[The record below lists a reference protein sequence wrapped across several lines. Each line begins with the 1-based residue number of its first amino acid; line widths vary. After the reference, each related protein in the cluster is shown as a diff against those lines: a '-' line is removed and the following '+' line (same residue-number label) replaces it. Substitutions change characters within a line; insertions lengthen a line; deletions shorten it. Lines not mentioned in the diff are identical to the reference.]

1 MPVGIYT
8 QYNPNQDEPLSS
20 PNMPQLQ
27 LPNRQVD
34 PFMRTLLDLQDAGLL
49 SQRFMQDQ
57 IANPIMRQ
65 KFYDSGVVGPRQP
78 FGPGQA
84 GLTEDEREKL
94 KNLRKNISIR
104 NGDNTQF
111 IPREHTET
119 SGWIKLLEI
128 FGAFNFAVAGATN
141 AVVNLAQGETEETN
155 PIVEAYRGL
164 TLKDKEVFAD
174 VLENLGWE
182 GEDGYAYWSRE
193 TLGFVLDVVTDPIN
207 FISLGSAQTA
217 RFAKGIATN
226 VPLRGTA
233 KLAGKKFN
241 PVEELNKVA
250 MSIVDEG
257 LEALK
262 RGDAFQLGGDA
273 AQKKAYDLAEIVRK
287 NLDPTV
293 ELDDVTAAVGEV
305 QEGVAR
311 LSLED
316 SIRQDVN
323 AVFSMLSKHND
334 VRTLRRLIEEGRGS
348 PEQLSAFLKAV
359 GGDTTGEISHA
370 VLKHFL
376 DMEGKDVTIENVM
389 DFLTNLTGGM
399 RSMIDP
405 GGLQIRAPFTQSGIY
420 LADAQWL
427 DEFALAVETGI
438 LKAMGA
444 AAQYTPGPIRNAT
457 KAVAEA
463 VAKFGKSASY
473 QVSRAFGAN
482 ARRSGVLNAR
492 LLERQN
498 AIKEAQILAEERT
511 QQTLTWAPD
520 GTDQP
525 LPADL
530 YEVVVDTV
538 LAEQDSAI
546 NHLRSGERFFTREA
560 FDAEIERLRRT
571 GDPADAARAEQME
584 LQARTTPP
592 GYTEQHIPLMAQDP
606 RLQGYTPEQIGQL
619 QETVRRIH
627 REFTEVYDESAAHG
641 MAMEFMEYY
650 LPLNYSNWQKVENIS
665 LQHGSEFGRVQGED
679 PFSRVRSLTREEAD
693 DMGLVA
699 NKNLYAIVYSRLFAA
714 KRAQIERRFVT
725 KLIDDLGVHPGQVG
739 NVLRRMYGPESELG
753 NDLVRVL
760 MSEASYEDLITP
772 ENLGVMIPD
781 LDTFKA
787 LIQTGKF
794 EQALTW
800 LQGRE
805 DLLPLLAS
813 GDGSAK
819 FLDAVNSDLNAG
831 LSTVNTFMDSLFS
844 SQGGLLQAEDGITS
858 ALAGSIDEL
867 EQLITDVGAEEAG
880 APAIAAVIRQLMKER
895 LEAANIA
902 VPGVTPI
909 DLLQRSS
916 RGSVFEVGAESQAD
930 TVRLAVLMNAIDD
943 AEDAGSAIRQ
953 KLLQKAPNIEQAVNK
968 AVDDLVERIRAAR
981 DVDNSIITDQLEQ
994 QILEMALSAV
1004 PGISL
1009 ERFVAKSALFPEGTV
1024 AAQATSKLQAIYD
1037 LEIRLSDDSI
1047 TAATA
1052 RDIQKEIKKKTDEML
1067 AEYARHP
1074 EITRWYDTWRK
1085 SHGLPPDPNIPD
1097 VSRRQELRN
1106 HIINAMRE
1114 AREKAE
1120 QSNLSIFRLP
1130 VYAPGAQ
1137 TPQGRARISAIK
1149 ATKDKIKAALGDNSE
1164 KYADMLDLVMSPTTA
1179 MPGYHYNPLA
1189 AMRSAVNDLYGAQ
1202 ASAVINLIQDTAA
1215 ALKPHTL
1222 VTEIYGA
1229 KAKWSGLVRNLVGQP
1244 DNLIAQLE
1252 SLSQATV
1259 NRISTALTKI
1269 PGMGD
1274 ETARS
1279 LVKTFQTEMDNILV
1293 TRMKDDELLTGVHE
1307 ATLAAFNQ
1315 LKEGLDAAV
1324 VSTEGRD
1331 LMLGM
1336 IDQMGRQLIESN
1348 QVVINLLSR
1357 ARSVSNDIL
1366 KLVDNPTAIVAAS
1379 TDDVIGIVDELVAIR
1394 DDLQKK
1400 IIQSDED
1407 TRRLLTPNNPD
1418 PAGWDQ
1424 ITDAEINSNMLLG
1437 EAQQLHDDMRGVFGE
1452 NQELLD
1458 AFERSQLEIAKEQQ
1472 TRAKAALEAID
1483 RDVRVTEGKVN
1494 DLVMQLR
1501 FVEQAG
1507 ERQQEILT
1515 RLKPIFLGDDPPEG
1529 WILYQNFA
1537 ELAVIDE
1544 FMKGDDFSRVGWV
1557 AAAEKVA
1564 LKGPSDGTLK
1574 SWYNTSQVGVA
1585 PELPPVDIPEPAAVA
1600 KGRKLTDAEKSQ
1612 LRDINKQILEI
1623 AKKGRLTR
1631 EEADELQ
1638 RLGKQSDSIQFL
1650 RGSTASVSKVAAA
1663 EETMSTLSADV
1674 VVAIHKDLYK
1684 NEGVFSAIRSA
1695 ARGVGYDA
1703 ETAIDATLRGSNPD
1717 ASAQDLYEAFAP
1729 TREALREQY
1738 GDTIT
1743 VYRAEGVQID
1753 KPTKNWATTRE
1764 FAQQFGDNIVERE
1777 IPIDS
1782 IVAANVTP
1790 NGKYHELIVAKDEF
1804 IPTTTI
1810 EIPEP
1815 VVPVAQL
1822 PANQQWVETVQRI
1835 AAGAPL
1841 DPENARIYAAQRRP
1855 AFLDQP
1861 SPEDL
1866 QQALTGV
1873 IDSAAPGLLDEL
1885 GIVAGD
1891 IIESAKATAR
1901 SGTGFG
1907 DDTSRLIGR
1916 MTEAAFLPDAEV
1928 RELAEAIGY
1937 ERRFI
1942 DALIK
1947 QIQAKSGVVEGLYAM
1962 KTDAGR
1968 AAIAP
1973 FKTELA
1979 QTLQRADLDADT
1991 AQELLGNVDMLT
2003 SELIV
2008 LASSDMA
2015 AALNRLS
2022 EITGFEPLQMQNLIA
2037 DLDQATSLIS
2047 RTNVTQGVKRMLKD
2061 INTAVEDLYR
2071 PVATALDDVSD
2082 ARVLNTQ
2089 GVPEFFRN
2097 YLDTHPND
2105 PLAQFLAEGTRL
2117 PDTPGV
2123 DLLDPAE
2130 MSALED
2136 LLRDVNGPD
2145 FGESEPLLLQ
2155 LQNMM
2160 NGVEQESR
2168 TNTPNRAMYWL
2179 HRLKQLNNGTSA
2191 NGPITQE
2198 QANSLLTGLDRYFER
2213 GKPQAAADA
2222 AKKKLVNERIPEVRS
2237 DAARQYESR
2246 AVLTNEVQ
2254 ALDEAIPQMESR
2266 TFVEDALDYTPEQKA
2281 QWRGIYQMQN
2291 YLKLQIQR
2299 SEQMALHK
2307 VLMDLPSRSEM
2318 NYLLLRHQLGNL
2330 DVPAEQLELIN
2341 NMRLAGAGR
2350 GVMTPEQTRA
2360 IDEITTGRRVMLEGA
2375 GELAFERA
2383 GNPIKT
2389 LLNIDIQDMDID
2401 YQAGAVSQQFLK
2413 KVQEFLDE
2421 LPEDQFALLGGSE
2434 GRRLIQGE
2442 DGSLIVANATEAAG
2456 VTTDANASLVNAVAQ
2471 VHDYL
2476 KLVEDTGGAMTGVP
2490 ALEIQK
2496 KQLARALNSF
2506 FPGDSIE
2513 ATDQKRLLLQA
2524 VIGHQNIDKLS
2535 AAEASAVI
2543 NYLQTNVKPDVTSFG
2558 RSSRASM
2565 QRADRVM
2572 LGLRD
2577 RGLLPRKLEARWQKG
2592 ELSDEELLREYQKL
2606 GSEMDVNDPER
2617 PVSLRFPGMARIM
2630 ENGIDLSGKDLG
2642 QPITVPK
2649 WMADAVADAVA
2660 PEREF
2665 GPVLRGM
2672 LRSADA
2678 LTNSFKWAMTLP
2690 WPAFHARNIMD
2701 ATVRSMFA
2709 LGTKALNPTWNRKV
2723 FNIMQGGDEIVT
2735 INGVQ
2740 YRSDVLLEMF
2750 EKLGGQVDFADKI
2763 GKTAVAMDVTDPR
2776 VMSPFSDNFVMR
2788 GANSLADTASTI
2800 AGKGDNFFRLSIWLK
2815 NMEEGMG
2822 ATDAM
2827 AYAQKFLFDYA
2838 NGLSP
2843 FERNVMRRLFPFY
2856 TFSRFNVPLQL
2867 GLMFKRPGMISLMG
2881 KTQNL
2886 FSEKRKDPIDTL
2898 LPSYVREQWRFG
2910 PQINNGQLQIWT
2922 GRNLL
2927 ATEELGFLGDI
2938 ATWRGQS
2945 TPDILFDEV
2954 FARLNPMLKI
2964 PVELYIGKNLYFDSK
2979 IAEDQTIRGAILDWP
2994 VIRDYLDMRKVRIG
3008 SGADARV
3015 LYRVNGYR
3023 YHLLNQLH
3031 FSRLYR
3037 TMVSI
3042 FGDEDTTFYQRWVPF
3057 ITGLRLSS
3065 IDLSRRMQHLESVA
3079 NFNQEKIRKALSQ
3092 GDFVAAQR
3100 ILDLT
3105 ERQPYQQLELE
3116 QSVSALEGLV
3126 EQTSK

>member
-8 QYNPNQDEPLSS
+8 QYNPSQDEPLSS

-49 SQRFMQDQ
+49 SQRFMQEQ

-217 RFAKGIATN
+217 RLAKGIATN

-233 KLAGKKFN
+233 VLAGKKFT

-250 MSIVDEG
+250 LSIVDEG

-262 RGDAFQLGGDA
+262 RGEAFQLGGDA
-273 AQKKAYDLAEIVRK
+273 AQKKAYDLAEIVQK

-316 SIRQDVN
+316 SLRQDVN
-323 AVFSMLSKHND
+323 AVFAMLSKHND

-405 GGLQIRAPFTQSGIY
+405 GGLQIRAPFSQSGIVI
-420 LADAQWL
+420 AEAQWL

-444 AAQYTPGPIRNAT
+444 AAEYTPGPIRNAT
-457 KAVAEA
+457 KAVAET

-492 LLERQN
+492 LLERQESIN
-498 AIKEAQILAEERT
+498 RAQRLSQERT
-511 QQTLTWAPD
+511 QQILTWAPD

-546 NHLRSGERFFTREA
+546 NHLRGGERFFTREA

-606 RLQGYTPEQIGQL
+606 RLQGYTPEQVGQL

-665 LQHGSEFGRVQGED
+665 LQQGSEFGRVQGED

-693 DMGLVA
+693 GMGLVA

-714 KRAQIERRFVT
+714 KRAQIERKFVT

-781 LDTFKA
+781 LDTFKG

-831 LSTVNTFMDSLFS
+831 LGTVNTFMDSLFS

-858 ALAGSIDEL
+858 ALASSMDEL

-916 RGSVFEVGAESQAD
+916 RGSVFEVGAKSQAD

-1106 HIINAMRE
+1106 HIINAMKE
-1114 AREKAE
+1114 ARVKAE
-1120 QSNLSIFRLP
+1120 KSNLSIFRLP
-1130 VYAPGAQ
+1130 VYAPGGK
-1137 TPQGRARISAIK
+1137 TPQGQARLSAIK

-1164 KYADMLDLVMSPTTA
+1164 KYADMLDLVMSPSTA
-1179 MPGYHYNPLA
+1179 MPGFSFNPLA
-1189 AMRSAVNDLYGAQ
+1189 AMRSATLDLYGDQ

-1244 DNLIAQLE
+1244 DNLIAELE
-1252 SLSQATV
+1252 SLSKATV

-1293 TRMKDDELLTGVHE
+1293 TRMKDDELLTDVHE

-1407 TRRLLTPNNPD
+1407 TRRLLTSNNPD

-1424 ITDAEINSNMLLG
+1424 ITEAEINSNMLLG

-1458 AFERSQLEIAKEQQ
+1458 AFERSQLEIAKEQK
-1472 TRAKAALEAID
+1472 TRARAALEAIN
-1483 RDVRVTEGKVN
+1483 RDVRVTEGNVN

-1557 AAAEKVA
+1557 VAAEKIA
-1564 LKGPSDGTLK
+1564 ISGPSDGTLK
-1574 SWYNTSQVGVA
+1574 WYF
-1585 PELPPVDIPEPAAVA
+1585 
-1600 KGRKLTDAEKSQ
+1600 KSAG
-1612 LRDINKQILEI
+1612 LNEEANKQQLLDTVQKI
-1623 AKKGRLTR
+1623 
-1631 EEADELQ
+1631 
-1638 RLGKQSDSIQFL
+1638 
-1650 RGSTASVSKVAAA
+1650 
-1663 EETMSTLSADV
+1663 
-1674 VVAIHKDLYK
+1674 
-1684 NEGVFSAIRSA
+1684 
-1695 ARGVGYDA
+1695 
-1703 ETAIDATLRGSNPD
+1703 ATL
-1717 ASAQDLYEAFAP
+1717 
-1729 TREALREQY
+1729 
-1738 GDTIT
+1738 
-1743 VYRAEGVQID
+1743 
-1753 KPTKNWATTRE
+1753 
-1764 FAQQFGDNIVERE
+1764 
-1777 IPIDS
+1777 
-1782 IVAANVTP
+1782 
-1790 NGKYHELIVAKDEF
+1790 
-1804 IPTTTI
+1804 
-1810 EIPEP
+1810 
-1815 VVPVAQL
+1815 
-1822 PANQQWVETVQRI
+1822 
-1835 AAGAPL
+1835 APL

-1907 DDTSRLIGR
+1907 DDTSRLISR

-2015 AALNRLS
+2015 GALNRLS

-2037 DLDQATSLIS
+2037 DLDKATSLIS

-2061 INTAVEDLYR
+2061 INKAVEDLYR
-2071 PVATALDDVSD
+2071 PVTTALDDVSD

-2105 PLAQFLAEGTRL
+2105 PLAGFLAEGTRL
-2117 PDTPGV
+2117 PNTPGV
-2123 DLLDPAE
+2123 DFLDPAE

-2198 QANSLLTGLDRYFER
+2198 QANNLMTGLDRYFER
-2213 GKPQAAADA
+2213 GKPKAAADA
-2222 AKKKLVNERIPEVRS
+2222 AKKKLANERIPEVRS

-2318 NYLLLRHQLGNL
+2318 NYMLLRHQLGNL
-2330 DVPAEQLELIN
+2330 DVPAEQLEQIN

-2421 LPEDQFALLGGSE
+2421 LPEEQFALLGGSE
-2434 GRRLIQGE
+2434 GRRLVQGQE
-2442 DGSLIVANATEAAG
+2442 GALVVANAAEAAG
-2456 VTTDANASLVNAVAQ
+2456 VATDANASLVNAVAQ

-2496 KQLARALNSF
+2496 KQLTRALNSF

-2513 ATDQKRLLLQA
+2513 AVDQKRLLLQA

-2535 AAEASAVI
+2535 AAEAGAVI

-2665 GPVLRGM
+2665 GPVIRGM

-2709 LGTKALNPTWNRKV
+2709 LGTKALNPTWNRKM

-2776 VMSPFSDNFVMR
+2776 VLSPFSDNFVMR

-2867 GLMFKRPGMISLMG
+2867 GLMFKRPGMVSLMG

-3008 SGADARV
+3008 SGADTRV
-3015 LYRVNGYR
+3015 LYRVNGHR

-3042 FGDEDTTFYQRWVPF
+3042 AGDEDSTFFQSLVPF
-3057 ITGLRLSS
+3057 FTGLRLTS

>member
-1 MPVGIYT
+1 VPVGIYT
-8 QYNPNQDEPLSS
+8 QYSPDEDRPLSS

-27 LPNRQVD
+27 LPNQQVD

-78 FGPGQA
+78 FGPGQS
-84 GLTEDEREKL
+84 GLTEDERGKL

-141 AVVNLAQGETEETN
+141 AVVNLSQGETEETN

-207 FISLGSAQTA
+207 FISFGSAQTA
-217 RFAKGIATN
+217 RLAKGIATN
-226 VPLRGTA
+226 VPLRGKA
-233 KLAGKKFN
+233 ILAGKKFT

-250 MSIVDEG
+250 LSIVDEG

-262 RGDAFQLGGDA
+262 RGEAFQLGGNA
-273 AQKKAYDLAEIVRK
+273 AQKKANDLAEIVKK

-316 SIRQDVN
+316 SISQDVN
-323 AVFSMLSKHND
+323 AVFAMLSKHND

-348 PEQLSAFLKAV
+348 PEQLSAFLQAV

-376 DMEGKDVTIENVM
+376 DMEGKDVTIDNVM

-405 GGLQIRAPFTQSGIY
+405 GGLQIRAPFSQSGIVI
-420 LADAQWL
+420 AEAQWL

-457 KAVAEA
+457 KAVAET
-463 VAKFGKSASY
+463 VSKFGKSASY

-492 LLERQN
+492 LLARHN
-498 AIKEAQILAEERT
+498 AIKEAQVLSEGRT

-584 LQARTTPP
+584 LQARNTPP
-592 GYTEQHIPLMAQDP
+592 GYTEQHIPLMSQDP
-606 RLQGYTPEQIGQL
+606 RLQGYTPEQVEQL

-665 LQHGSEFGRVQGED
+665 LQPGSEFGRVQGED

-693 DMGLVA
+693 SMGLVA

-714 KRAQIERRFVT
+714 KRAQIERTFVT
-725 KLIDDLGVHPGQVG
+725 KLVDDLGVHPGQVG
-739 NVLRRMYGPESELG
+739 NVLRRMYGPKSELG
-753 NDLVRVL
+753 NDLVRAL

-781 LDTFKA
+781 LDTFKT

-831 LSTVNTFMDSLFS
+831 LGTVNTFMDSLFS

-858 ALAGSIDEL
+858 ALAGSMDEL

-880 APAIAAVIRQLMKER
+880 APAIASVIRQLMKER

-902 VPGVTPI
+902 VPGVSPI

-916 RGSVFEVGAESQAD
+916 RGNVFEVGAESQAD

-943 AEDAGSAIRQ
+943 AEDAGLAIRQ
-953 KLLQKAPNIEQAVNK
+953 KLLEKAPNIEQAVNK

-981 DVDNSIITDQLEQ
+981 DVDDSIITDQLEQ

-1024 AAQATSKLQAIYD
+1024 AAQATSKMQAIYD
-1037 LEIRLSDDSI
+1037 LEIKLSDDSI

-1052 RDIQKEIKKKTDEML
+1052 QDIQKEIIKKTDEML

-1097 VSRRQELRN
+1097 ISRRQELRN
-1106 HIINAMRE
+1106 HIINAMKE
-1114 AREKAE
+1114 ARIKAE
-1120 QSNLSIFRLP
+1120 KSNLSIFRLP
-1130 VYAPGAQ
+1130 VYAPGGK
-1137 TPQGRARISAIK
+1137 TPQGQARISAIK
-1149 ATKDKIKAALGDNSE
+1149 SIKNKIDSLGDNGE
-1164 KYADMLDLVMSPTTA
+1164 KYADMLDLVMSPSTA
-1179 MPGYHYNPLA
+1179 MPGFTFNPLA
-1189 AMRSAVNDLYGAQ
+1189 AMRSATLDLYGDQ

-1215 ALKPHTL
+1215 ALKPHTI

-1229 KAKWSGLVRNLVGQP
+1229 KAKWTGLVRNLVGQP
-1244 DNLIAQLE
+1244 DNLIAELE
-1252 SLSQATV
+1252 SLSKATV

-1279 LVKTFQTEMDNILV
+1279 LVRTFQTEMDNILV
-1293 TRMKDDELLTGVHE
+1293 TRMKGDELLTDVHE
-1307 ATLAAFNQ
+1307 ATLSAFNQ
-1315 LKEGLDAAV
+1315 LKEGLEAVV

-1348 QVVINLLSR
+1348 QVVISLLSR
-1357 ARSVSNDIL
+1357 ARSVSDDIL
-1366 KLVDNPTAIVAAS
+1366 KLVDNPTAIIAAS

-1407 TRRLLTPNNPD
+1407 TRRLLTSNNPE

-1424 ITDAEINSNMLLG
+1424 ITEPELNSNMLLG

-1458 AFERSQLEIAKEQQ
+1458 AFERSQLEIAKDQQ

-1483 RDVRVTEGKVN
+1483 RDVRATEGKVN

-1507 ERQQEILT
+1507 ERQQEIMT
-1515 RLKPIFLGDDPPEG
+1515 RLKPIFMGDDPPEG

-1557 AAAEKVA
+1557 AAAEKIA
-1564 LKGPSDGTLK
+1564 ISGPSDGTLK
-1574 SWYNTSQVGVA
+1574 WYF
-1585 PELPPVDIPEPAAVA
+1585 
-1600 KGRKLTDAEKSQ
+1600 KSAG
-1612 LRDINKQILEI
+1612 LNEEANKQ
-1623 AKKGRLTR
+1623 
-1631 EEADELQ
+1631 
-1638 RLGKQSDSIQFL
+1638 
-1650 RGSTASVSKVAAA
+1650 
-1663 EETMSTLSADV
+1663 
-1674 VVAIHKDLYK
+1674 
-1684 NEGVFSAIRSA
+1684 
-1695 ARGVGYDA
+1695 
-1703 ETAIDATLRGSNPD
+1703 
-1717 ASAQDLYEAFAP
+1717 
-1729 TREALREQY
+1729 
-1738 GDTIT
+1738 
-1743 VYRAEGVQID
+1743 
-1753 KPTKNWATTRE
+1753 
-1764 FAQQFGDNIVERE
+1764 
-1777 IPIDS
+1777 
-1782 IVAANVTP
+1782 
-1790 NGKYHELIVAKDEF
+1790 
-1804 IPTTTI
+1804 
-1810 EIPEP
+1810 
-1815 VVPVAQL
+1815 QL
-1822 PANQQWVETVQRI
+1822 LDTVQRI

-1855 AFLDQP
+1855 AFLEQP
-1861 SPEDL
+1861 GPEDL

-1873 IDSAAPGLLDEL
+1873 IESAAPGLLDEL
-1885 GIVAGD
+1885 GIVAKD
-1891 IIESAKATAR
+1891 IILKAEATAR

-1907 DDTSRLIGR
+1907 DETSRLIGR

-1947 QIQAKSGVVEGLYAM
+1947 QIQAKSGIVEGLYAM

-1973 FKTELA
+1973 FKNELA

-2015 AALNRLS
+2015 GALNRLS

-2037 DLDQATSLIS
+2037 DLDKATSLIS

-2061 INTAVEDLYR
+2061 INKTVEDLYR
-2071 PVATALDDVSD
+2071 PMATALDDVSD

-2089 GVPEFFRN
+2089 GVPQFFKD

-2105 PLAQFLAEGTRL
+2105 PLSSFLAEGTAL
-2117 PDTPGV
+2117 PNTPGV
-2123 DLLDPAE
+2123 DFLDSAE

-2160 NGVEQESR
+2160 NGVEQGSQ

-2198 QANSLLTGLDRYFER
+2198 QANNLLTGLDRYFER
-2213 GKPQAAADA
+2213 GKPKTASDA
-2222 AKKKLVNERIPEVRS
+2222 AKKKLVETRIPDARS
-2237 DAARQYESR
+2237 DAAKQYESR

-2254 ALDEAIPQMESR
+2254 ALDEAIPQMETR
-2266 TFVEDALDYTPEQKA
+2266 TFVEDTLDYTPEQKA

-2307 VLMDLPSRSEM
+2307 VLMDLPSRAEM
-2318 NYLLLRHQLGNL
+2318 NYMLLRHQLGNL
-2330 DVPAEQLELIN
+2330 DAPAEQLEKIN

-2350 GVMTPEQTRA
+2350 GVMTPEQTAA
-2360 IDEITTGRRVMLEGA
+2360 IDEITTGRRVMLESA
-2375 GELAFERA
+2375 GELVFERA

-2401 YQAGAVSQQFLK
+2401 YEAGAVSQQFLK

-2434 GRRLIQGE
+2434 GLRLVQGE
-2442 DGSLIVANATEAAG
+2442 DGSLIVANAAEAAG
-2456 VTTDANASLVNAVAQ
+2456 VVTDANASLVNAVAQ

-2476 KLVEDTGGAMTGVP
+2476 KLVEDTSGAMTGVP

-2496 KQLARALNSF
+2496 KQLTRALDSF
-2506 FPGDSIE
+2506 FSGDTIE

-2592 ELSDEELLREYQKL
+2592 ELSDEELLKEYQKL

-2709 LGTKALNPTWNRKV
+2709 LGTKSLSPTWNRKML
-2723 FNIMQGGDEIVT
+2723 NIMQGGDEIVT

-2750 EKLGGQVDFADKI
+2750 EKLGGQVNFADKI
-2763 GKTAVAMDVTDPR
+2763 GQTSVAMIAADPR
-2776 VMSPFSDNFVMR
+2776 ILSPFSDNFVMR

-2886 FSEKRKDPIDTL
+2886 FSQKRTDPIDTL

-2927 ATEELGFLGDI
+2927 ATEELGFLGDL

-2979 IAEDQTIRGAILDWP
+2979 ISQDQTIRGAILDWP

-3008 SGADARV
+3008 SGADTRV
-3015 LYRVNGYR
+3015 LYRVNGHR

-3037 TMVSI
+3037 TVVSI
-3042 FGDEDTTFYQRWVPF
+3042 AGDEDSTFFQSLVPF
-3057 ITGLRLSS
+3057 FTGLRLTS
-3065 IDLSRRMQHLESVA
+3065 IDLSRRMQHLESVS
-3079 NFNQEKIRKALSQ
+3079 NFNQEKIRKALNE

-3105 ERQPYQQLELE
+3105 ERQPYQQLELN
-3116 QSVSALEGLV
+3116 QAVSALEGLA
-3126 EQTSK
+3126 EQTSR

>member
-8 QYNPNQDEPLSS
+8 QYNPSQDEPLSS

-104 NGDNTQF
+104 NGDNTHF

-217 RFAKGIATN
+217 RLAKGIATN

-233 KLAGKKFN
+233 VLAGKKFT

-250 MSIVDEG
+250 LSIVDEG

-262 RGDAFQLGGDA
+262 RGEAFQLGGDA
-273 AQKKAYDLAEIVRK
+273 AQKKAYDLAEIVQK

-316 SIRQDVN
+316 SLRQDVN
-323 AVFSMLSKHND
+323 AVFAMLSKHND

-405 GGLQIRAPFTQSGIY
+405 GGLQIRAPFSQSGIVI
-420 LADAQWL
+420 AEAQWL

-444 AAQYTPGPIRNAT
+444 AAEYTPGPIRNAT
-457 KAVAEA
+457 KAVAET

-498 AIKEAQILAEERT
+498 AIKEAQVLAEGRT

-546 NHLRSGERFFTREA
+546 NHLRGGERFFTREA

-606 RLQGYTPEQIGQL
+606 RLQGYTPEQVGQL

-665 LQHGSEFGRVQGED
+665 LQQGSEFGRVQGED

-714 KRAQIERRFVT
+714 KRAQIERKFVT

-739 NVLRRMYGPESELG
+739 NVLRRMYGPQSELG

-781 LDTFKA
+781 LDTFKG

-794 EQALTW
+794 EQALSW

-831 LSTVNTFMDSLFS
+831 LGTVNTFMDSLFS

-858 ALAGSIDEL
+858 ALASSMDEL

-916 RGSVFEVGAESQAD
+916 RGNVFEVGAKSQAD

-1074 EITRWYDTWRK
+1074 EIIRWYDTWRK

-1106 HIINAMRE
+1106 HIINAMKE
-1114 AREKAE
+1114 ARVKAE
-1120 QSNLSIFRLP
+1120 KSNLSIFRLP
-1130 VYAPGAQ
+1130 VYAPGGK

-1149 ATKDKIKAALGDNSE
+1149 ATKDKIKAALGDNGE
-1164 KYADMLDLVMSPTTA
+1164 KYADMLDLVMSPSTA
-1179 MPGYHYNPLA
+1179 MPGFTFNPLA
-1189 AMRSAVNDLYGAQ
+1189 AMRSATLDLYGDQ
-1202 ASAVINLIQDTAA
+1202 ASAVINLIQETAA

-1244 DNLIAQLE
+1244 DNLIAELE
-1252 SLSQATV
+1252 SLSKATV
-1259 NRISTALTKI
+1259 TRISTALTKI

-1424 ITDAEINSNMLLG
+1424 ITEAEINSNMLLG

-1557 AAAEKVA
+1557 AAAEKIA
-1564 LKGPSDGTLK
+1564 ISGPSDGTLK
-1574 SWYNTSQVGVA
+1574 WYF
-1585 PELPPVDIPEPAAVA
+1585 
-1600 KGRKLTDAEKSQ
+1600 KSAG
-1612 LRDINKQILEI
+1612 LNEEANKQ
-1623 AKKGRLTR
+1623 
-1631 EEADELQ
+1631 
-1638 RLGKQSDSIQFL
+1638 
-1650 RGSTASVSKVAAA
+1650 
-1663 EETMSTLSADV
+1663 
-1674 VVAIHKDLYK
+1674 
-1684 NEGVFSAIRSA
+1684 
-1695 ARGVGYDA
+1695 
-1703 ETAIDATLRGSNPD
+1703 
-1717 ASAQDLYEAFAP
+1717 
-1729 TREALREQY
+1729 
-1738 GDTIT
+1738 
-1743 VYRAEGVQID
+1743 
-1753 KPTKNWATTRE
+1753 
-1764 FAQQFGDNIVERE
+1764 
-1777 IPIDS
+1777 
-1782 IVAANVTP
+1782 
-1790 NGKYHELIVAKDEF
+1790 
-1804 IPTTTI
+1804 
-1810 EIPEP
+1810 
-1815 VVPVAQL
+1815 QL
-1822 PANQQWVETVQRI
+1822 LDTVQRI

-2037 DLDQATSLIS
+2037 DLDKATALIS

-2061 INTAVEDLYR
+2061 INKAVEDLYR
-2071 PVATALDDVSD
+2071 PVTTALDDVSD

-2105 PLAQFLAEGTRL
+2105 PLAGFLAEGTRL

-2123 DLLDPAE
+2123 DFLDPAE

-2198 QANSLLTGLDRYFER
+2198 QANNLMTGLDRYFER
-2213 GKPQAAADA
+2213 GKPKAAADA
-2222 AKKKLVNERIPEVRS
+2222 AKKKLANERIPEVRS

-2318 NYLLLRHQLGNL
+2318 NYMLLRHQLGNL
-2330 DVPAEQLELIN
+2330 DVPAEQLEQIN

-2421 LPEDQFALLGGSE
+2421 LPEEQFALLGGSE
-2434 GRRLIQGE
+2434 GRRLVQGQE
-2442 DGSLIVANATEAAG
+2442 GALVVANAAEAAG
-2456 VTTDANASLVNAVAQ
+2456 VATDANASLVNAVAQ

-2496 KQLARALNSF
+2496 KQLTRALNSF

-2535 AAEASAVI
+2535 AAEAGAVI

-2776 VMSPFSDNFVMR
+2776 VLSPFSDNFVMR

-2867 GLMFKRPGMISLMG
+2867 GLMFKRPGMVSLMG

-3015 LYRVNGYR
+3015 LYRVNGHR

-3042 FGDEDTTFYQRWVPF
+3042 AGDEDTTFFQSLVPF
-3057 ITGLRLSS
+3057 FTGLRLTS
-3065 IDLSRRMQHLESVA
+3065 IDLSRRMQHLESVS

>member
-155 PIVEAYRGL
+155 PIVEAYRGF

-217 RFAKGIATN
+217 RLAKGIATN

-233 KLAGKKFN
+233 VLAGKKFT

-250 MSIVDEG
+250 LSIVDEG

-262 RGDAFQLGGDA
+262 RGEAFQLGGDA
-273 AQKKAYDLAEIVRK
+273 AKKKAYDLAEIVQK

-316 SIRQDVN
+316 SIKQDVN

-405 GGLQIRAPFTQSGIY
+405 GGLQIRAPFSQSGIVI
-420 LADAQWL
+420 AEAQWL

-444 AAQYTPGPIRNAT
+444 AAEYTPGPIRNAT
-457 KAVAEA
+457 KAVAET

-498 AIKEAQILAEERT
+498 AIKEAQILAEGRT

-606 RLQGYTPEQIGQL
+606 RLQGYTPEQVGQL

-665 LQHGSEFGRVQGED
+665 LQPGSEFGRVQGED

-714 KRAQIERRFVT
+714 KRAQIERQFVT

-781 LDTFKA
+781 LDTFKG

-794 EQALTW
+794 EQALSW

-819 FLDAVNSDLNAG
+819 FLDAVNSDLSAG
-831 LSTVNTFMDSLFS
+831 LGTVNTFMDSLFS

-858 ALAGSIDEL
+858 ALAGSMDEL

-902 VPGVTPI
+902 VPGVSPI

-943 AEDAGSAIRQ
+943 AEDAGASIRQ

-994 QILEMALSAV
+994 QILDMALSAV

-1074 EITRWYDTWRK
+1074 EIIRWYDTWRK

-1106 HIINAMRE
+1106 HIINAMKE

-1130 VYAPGAQ
+1130 VYAPGGR
-1137 TPQGRARISAIK
+1137 TPQGQARISAINS
-1149 ATKDKIKAALGDNSE
+1149 TKKKIREALGDNGE

-1215 ALKPHTL
+1215 ALKPHNVVKDL
-1222 VTEIYGA
+1222 YGA

-1244 DNLIAQLE
+1244 DNLIAELE

-1259 NRISTALTKI
+1259 TRISTALTKI

-1279 LVKTFQTEMDNILV
+1279 LVKTFQAEMDNILV

-1424 ITDAEINSNMLLG
+1424 ITEGEINSNMLLG

-1585 PELPPVDIPEPAAVA
+1585 PDLPPIDIPAPAVSKSLEEIRVPKAA
-1600 KGRKLTDAEKSQ
+1600 QGDWEERFNALTDDPEDFATGRGYEDLDPTAE
-1612 LRDINKQILEI
+1612 
-1623 AKKGRLTR
+1623 A
-1631 EEADELQ
+1631 
-1638 RLGKQSDSIQFL
+1638 
-1650 RGSTASVSKVAAA
+1650 
-1663 EETMSTLSADV
+1663 ADV
-1674 VVAIHKDLYK
+1674 ILKMLDTHDY
-1684 NEGVFSAIRSA
+1684 
-1695 ARGVGYDA
+1695 
-1703 ETAIDATLRGSNPD
+1703 
-1717 ASAQDLYEAFAP
+1717 
-1729 TREALREQY
+1729 LREQATFNVSPEVFNEAKDY
-1738 GDTIT
+1738 LSNSQ
-1743 VYRAEGVQID
+1743 R
-1753 KPTKNWATTRE
+1753 KSLLNWLE
-1764 FAQQFGDNIVERE
+1764 NNVDNITRRPSLSEE
-1777 IPIDS
+1777 DAGAAIDS
-1782 IVAANVTP
+1782 IIRDANVRLGRDVDLP
-1790 NGKYHELIVAKDEF
+1790 Q
-1804 IPTTTI
+1804 I
-1810 EIPEP
+1810 ETPEP
-1815 VVPVAQL
+1815 VTPVAQL
-1822 PANQQWVETVQRI
+1822 PANEQWVDTVQRI

-1907 DDTSRLIGR
+1907 DDTSQLIGR

-1947 QIQAKSGVVEGLYAM
+1947 QIQAKSGIVEGLYAM

-1973 FKTELA
+1973 FKNELA

-2015 AALNRLS
+2015 GALNRLS

-2037 DLDQATSLIS
+2037 DLDKATALIS

-2061 INTAVEDLYR
+2061 INKAVEDLYR
-2071 PVATALDDVSD
+2071 PVTTALDDVSD

-2123 DLLDPAE
+2123 DFLDPAE

-2198 QANSLLTGLDRYFER
+2198 QANNLMTGLDRYFER
-2213 GKPQAAADA
+2213 GKPKAAADA
-2222 AKKKLVNERIPEVRS
+2222 AKKKLANERIPEVRS

-2318 NYLLLRHQLGNL
+2318 NYMLLRHQLGNL
-2330 DVPAEQLELIN
+2330 DVPAEQLEQIN

-2421 LPEDQFALLGGSE
+2421 LPEEQFALLGGSE
-2434 GRRLIQGE
+2434 GRRLVQGQE
-2442 DGSLIVANATEAAG
+2442 GALVVANAAEAAG
-2456 VTTDANASLVNAVAQ
+2456 VATDANASLVNAVAQ

-2496 KQLARALNSF
+2496 KQLTRALNSF

-2535 AAEASAVI
+2535 AAEAGAVI

-2606 GSEMDVNDPER
+2606 GTEMDVNDPER

-2709 LGTKALNPTWNRKV
+2709 LGTKALNPTWNRKM

-2776 VMSPFSDNFVMR
+2776 VLSPFSDNFVMR

-2867 GLMFKRPGMISLMG
+2867 GLMFKRPGMVSLMG

-3008 SGADARV
+3008 SGADTRV
-3015 LYRVNGYR
+3015 LYRVNGHR

-3042 FGDEDTTFYQRWVPF
+3042 AGDEDTTFFQSLVPF
-3057 ITGLRLSS
+3057 FTGLRLTS

>member
-217 RFAKGIATN
+217 RLAKGIATN

-233 KLAGKKFN
+233 VLAGKKFT

-262 RGDAFQLGGDA
+262 RGDAFQLGGEA

-405 GGLQIRAPFTQSGIY
+405 GGLQIRAPFSQSGIVI
-420 LADAQWL
+420 AEAQWL

-444 AAQYTPGPIRNAT
+444 AAEYTPGPIRNAT

-665 LQHGSEFGRVQGED
+665 LQQGSEFGRVQGED

-714 KRAQIERRFVT
+714 KRAQIERKFVT

-781 LDTFKA
+781 LDTFKG

-794 EQALTW
+794 EQALSW

-858 ALAGSIDEL
+858 ALAGSMDEL

-916 RGSVFEVGAESQAD
+916 RGNVFEVGAESQAD

-1037 LEIRLSDDSI
+1037 LEIRFSDDSI

-1052 RDIQKEIKKKTDEML
+1052 RGIQKEIKKKTDEML

-1074 EITRWYDTWRK
+1074 EIIRWYDTWRK

-1106 HIINAMRE
+1106 HIINAMKE
-1114 AREKAE
+1114 AREKAQ

-1130 VYAPGAQ
+1130 VYAPGGK
-1137 TPQGRARISAIK
+1137 TPQGQARISAIK
-1149 ATKDKIKAALGDNSE
+1149 ATKDKIKAALGDNRE

-1215 ALKPHTL
+1215 ALKPHNVVKDL
-1222 VTEIYGA
+1222 YGA

-1244 DNLIAQLE
+1244 DNLIAELE

-1259 NRISTALTKI
+1259 TRISTALTKI

-1507 ERQQEILT
+1507 EKQQEILT

-1585 PELPPVDIPEPAAVA
+1585 PELPPVEFEPSTVGKPTAPQALDDLGLETYFDKDTLTVEDLDLDTTFVKNEDFKNTGEFYFNGVKIFDLLGVGTRSENVSVSFSLPVGNFVTFEGPNSFEKAKQHALQTLRDAFADGSA
-1600 KGRKLTDAEKSQ
+1600 KGLVLDELNSIAQKMIVGDDVAEKVIED
-1612 LRDINKQILEI
+1612 LPVKLKEFV
-1623 AKKGRLTR
+1623 
-1631 EEADELQ
+1631 E
-1638 RLGKQSDSIQFL
+1638 DSI
-1650 RGSTASVSKVAAA
+1650 A
-1663 EETMSTLSADV
+1663 
-1674 VVAIHKDLYK
+1674 Y
-1684 NEGVFSAIRSA
+1684 NEQA
-1695 ARGVGYDA
+1695 
-1703 ETAIDATLRGSNPD
+1703 AIDA
-1717 ASAQDLYEAFAP
+1717 AAAAAAP
-1729 TREALREQY
+1729 S
-1738 GDTIT
+1738 
-1743 VYRAEGVQID
+1743 V
-1753 KPTKNWATTRE
+1753 
-1764 FAQQFGDNIVERE
+1764 
-1777 IPIDS
+1777 
-1782 IVAANVTP
+1782 
-1790 NGKYHELIVAKDEF
+1790 
-1804 IPTTTI
+1804 
-1810 EIPEP
+1810 
-1815 VVPVAQL
+1815 QL
-1822 PANQQWVETVQRI
+1822 PANEQWVDTVQRI

-1885 GIVAGD
+1885 GIVAAD

-1907 DDTSRLIGR
+1907 DDTSRLISR

-2015 AALNRLS
+2015 GALNRLS

-2047 RTNVTQGVKRMLKD
+2047 RTNVTQGVKKMLKD

-2105 PLAQFLAEGTRL
+2105 PLAQFLAEGTGL
-2117 PDTPGV
+2117 PGTPGV
-2123 DLLDPAE
+2123 DFLDPAE

-2213 GKPQAAADA
+2213 GKPKAAADA
-2222 AKKKLVNERIPEVRS
+2222 AKKKLANERIPEMRS

-2434 GRRLIQGE
+2434 GRRLVQGE
-2442 DGSLIVANATEAAG
+2442 EGALVVANATEAAG

-2496 KQLARALNSF
+2496 KQLTRALNSF

-2535 AAEASAVI
+2535 AAEAGAVI

-2678 LTNSFKWAMTLP
+2678 LTNSFKWSMTLP

-2776 VMSPFSDNFVMR
+2776 VLSPFSDNFVMR

-3042 FGDEDTTFYQRWVPF
+3042 AGDEDTTFFQSLVPF
-3057 ITGLRLSS
+3057 FTGLRLTS